1 MNFLLPIATNDQ
13 MRSIRCRHS
22 FDSINTHLIVD
33 HLHLLS
39 LGDSDT
45 AGVHPQEDAVLD
57 DHLYS
62 LLNYHTFW
70 RKMTKGGGFQQKEFD
85 IVNTNLEHF

>member
-1 MNFLLPIATNDQ
+1 
-13 MRSIRCRHS
+13 MRTIRGRDCLDGIQTELVVDDLHP
-22 FDSINTHLIVD
+22 FGLTH
-33 HLHLLS
+33 
-39 LGDSDT
+39 GDG